1 MSASIFDDKS
11 IEPNEKMLSEVLGN
25 TYKLWQEIQ
34 KHLQSEY
41 GDLVEEWK
49 YYGQKS
55 GWLKKTLK
63 KKRNLFF
70 FTPFKNYFRI
80 TFVFGAR
87 AVAEVEKSDLPE
99 SIKETLKNARK
110 YAEGRGLSI
119 EVKFPEDVQNIIKLV
134 AIKVNN

>member
-1 MSASIFDDKS
+1 MEILWPEIRLAKKN
-11 IEPNEKMLSEVLGN
+11 IEEKTQPV
-25 TYKLWQEIQ
+25 
-34 KHLQSEY
+34 
-41 GDLVEEWK
+41 
-49 YYGQKS
+49 
-55 GWLKKTLK
+55 
-63 KKRNLFF
+63 F